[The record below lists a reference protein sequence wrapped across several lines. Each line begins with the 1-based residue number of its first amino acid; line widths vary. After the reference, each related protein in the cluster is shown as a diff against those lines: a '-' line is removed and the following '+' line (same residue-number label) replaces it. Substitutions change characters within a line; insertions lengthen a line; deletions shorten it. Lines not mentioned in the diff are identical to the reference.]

1 MNNELEITPIKRE
14 NEKLYKKVINTIMT
28 LIEKGELEYGDKLYN
43 EEELIRKLNVS
54 RSTLREALRVLEF
67 MDVLTVAPKRGI
79 VINDPKDRTDYPPLA
94 FILQFEKIPKKHII
108 QLRMAIE
115 MQALRSAIR
124 DNISE
129 EEINNLKKLQE
140 EYIKVKEI
148 DFDEKVVVDN
158 KIHDYIVQLSNNI
171 TLIRLYNTFHD
182 LFQEQLIEAVKNV
195 YMSDKYDE
203 LVETHSGLIN
213 AIIEKD
219 VEKGSKIL
227 ENHFVES
234 LHNYLK

>member
-1 MNNELEITPIKRE
+1 MNNELEIAPIKKE
-14 NEKLYKKVINTIMT
+14 NEKLYKKVINTIMN

-79 VINDPKDRTDYPPLA
+79 VINDPKDRVDYPPLA
-94 FILQFEKIPKKHII
+94 FILQFEKISKKHII

-124 DNISE
+124 DIE
-129 EEINNLKKLQE
+129 EDGIQNLRKLQA
-140 EYIKVKEI
+140 EYINIKEI

-195 YMSDKYDE
+195 YMSDKYDD
-203 LVETHSGLIN
+203 LVETHSGLID

-227 ENHFVES
+227 EKHFVES
-234 LHNYLK
+234 LHKYLK